1 MRVLIA
7 PDKFAG
13 TLTAPQAA
21 EAMAT
26 GWQRRAPQDECISVP
41 MSDGGPGFVDVLHT
55 ALGGDVLALTVR
67 GPLGDEVPGAV
78 LLREGTAY
86 IESAQAAGSHL
97 IAPTDSRPEQ
107 ASSYG
112 AGEMIAAA
120 VDAGA
125 RRLVVGL
132 GGSATTD
139 GGAGLLAALGADA
152 DVPLDAGPAGLDG
165 VSTVDLTGVRE
176 RLGMAEVVIASD
188 VDSPLLGLFG
198 TAKVFGPQ
206 KGLTEERIVVV
217 DAILDRFVEA
227 TLGSTPAQRRLA
239 DAAGAGAAG
248 GMGFALLLLAASR
261 VPGVALVA
269 EAVGLPALARQ
280 CDVVL
285 TGEGSFDFSSRA
297 GKVVHG
303 VAEISQ
309 AALRPCVVLAGR
321 VLVGAREMRALGIE
335 SAYSLVDL
343 VGEQAAFVD
352 PADSLATLAERTART
367 WSHP

>member
-26 GWQRRAPQDECISVP
+26 GWRRRAPQDDCVLVP
-41 MSDGGPGFVDVLHT
+41 MADGGPGFVDVLHT
-55 ALGGDVLALTVR
+55 SLGGDVLAVTVR
-67 GPLGDEVPGAV
+67 GPLGGSVPGAV
-78 LLREGTAY
+78 LLHEGTAY
-86 IESAQAAGSHL
+86 IESAQAAGLHL
-97 IAPTDSRPEQ
+97 VAPADRRPEQ

-112 AGEMIAAA
+112 VGELIAAA
-120 VDAGA
+120 LDAGA
-125 RRLVVGL
+125 GRVVVGL

-139 GGAGLLAALGADA
+139 GGAGLLAALGATA
-152 DVPLDAGPAGLDG
+152 DVPLDAGPAALDG
-165 VSTVDLTGVRE
+165 VSEVDLTAVRD
-176 RLGMAEVVIASD
+176 RLGGAEVVIASD

-198 TAKVFGPQ
+198 AAKVFGPQ
-206 KGLTEERIVVV
+206 KGLTDEQIVAV
-217 DAILDRFVEA
+217 DLILDRFVVA
-227 TLGSTPAQRRLA
+227 TLGSAPSQRRPA

-248 GMGFALLLLAASR
+248 GMGFALLLLSAGR
-261 VPGVALVA
+261 VPGVSLVA
-269 EAVGLPALARQ
+269 EAVGLAALARG

-303 VAEISQ
+303 VAEVSQ

-335 SAYSLVDL
+335 SAYDLVEL
-343 VGEQAAFVD
+343 VGEEAALGD
-352 PADSLATLAERTART
+352 PAESLAVLAERTART
-367 WSHP
+367 WSHR

>member
-21 EAMAT
+21 EAMAS
-26 GWQRRAPQDECISVP
+26 GWRRRAPRDECVLVP
-41 MSDGGPGFVDVLHT
+41 MADGGPGFVDVLHT
-55 ALGGDVLALTVR
+55 TLGGDVLATTVR

-78 LLREGTAY
+78 LMHQGTAY
-86 IESAQAAGSHL
+86 IEAAQAAGLHL
-97 IAPTDSRPEQ
+97 ITPSDRRPEE

-112 AGEMIAAA
+112 VGQLIAAA

-125 RRLVVGL
+125 ERVVVGL

-139 GGAGLLAALGADA
+139 GGAGLLGALGADA
-152 DVPLDAGPAGLDG
+152 DVPLDAGPAGLHG
-165 VSTVDLTGVRE
+165 VTKVDLTAVRT
-176 RLGMAEVVIASD
+176 RLCDAEVVIASD

-198 TAKVFGPQ
+198 AAKVFGPQ
-206 KGLTEERIVVV
+206 KGLSEERIVAV
-217 DAILDRFVEA
+217 DAVLDRFVEA

-239 DAAGAGAAG
+239 EAAGAGAAG
-248 GMGFALLLLAASR
+248 GMGFALLLLSATR
-261 VPGVALVA
+261 VSGVAMVA
-269 EAVGLPALARQ
+269 EAVGLGALARE

-285 TGEGSFDFSSRA
+285 TGEGSFDSSSRA

-303 VAEISQ
+303 VAEVSQ

-335 SAYSLVDL
+335 SAYDLVEL
-343 VGEQAAFVD
+343 VGERAALED
-352 PADSLATLAERTART
+352 PAESLAVLAERTART
-367 WSHP
+367 WSRR